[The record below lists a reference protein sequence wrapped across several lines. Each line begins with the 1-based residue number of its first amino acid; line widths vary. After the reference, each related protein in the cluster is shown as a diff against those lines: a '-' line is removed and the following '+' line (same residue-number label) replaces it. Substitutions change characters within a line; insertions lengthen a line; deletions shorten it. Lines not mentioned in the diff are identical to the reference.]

1 MTMARTLDRIEE
13 QLDNDTLSMKQLLS
27 IAKYVTAAEEK
38 LTQQL
43 GLRNLPK
50 EKQSEPPEPIPGQQ
64 S

>member
-38 LTQQL
+38 
-43 GLRNLPK
+43 
-50 EKQSEPPEPIPGQQ
+50 QSEPPEPIPGQQ